1 MWQWIA
7 GVILGYLSEFLRD
20 VFNDYAARSG
30 LRENGRLA
38 QENAQLKEQIRVKE
52 EARRIREKVN
62 AEDDFNAVI
71 DGL

>member
-1 MWQWIA
+1 MWEWIA
-7 GVILGYLSEFLRD
+7 GLLLGYLSEFLRN
-20 VFNDYAARSG
+20 VYNDYATRSA
-30 LRENGRLA
+30 LREAGRLSE
-38 QENAQLKEQIRVKE
+38 ENAQLKEQIRVKE

>member
-7 GVILGYLSEFLRD
+7 GVILGYFSEFLRD
-20 VFNDYAARSG
+20 VFNDYAARSA

-38 QENAQLKEQIRVKE
+38 QENAQLKEQIRAKV
-52 EARRIREKVN
+52 EARSIREKID
-62 AEDDFNAVI
+62 AEKDFNAVI